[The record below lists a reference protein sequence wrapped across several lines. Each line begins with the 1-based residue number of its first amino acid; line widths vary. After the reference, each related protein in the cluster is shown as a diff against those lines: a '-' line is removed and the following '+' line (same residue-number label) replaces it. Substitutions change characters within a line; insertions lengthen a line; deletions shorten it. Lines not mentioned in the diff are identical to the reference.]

1 MFIMEKI
8 LGIWRRKI
16 RKYGRSYYI
25 AIPPEL
31 IEASGV
37 KIGEQMTL
45 ELVSNGDILIQK
57 GNKK

>member
-1 MFIMEKI
+1 MEKI

>member
-1 MFIMEKI
+1 MSEKI
-8 LGIWRRKI
+8 LATWRRKI

-37 KIGEQMTL
+37 RIGDPLTL
-45 ELVSNGDILIQK
+45 ELLSNGMIMIE
-57 GNKK
+57 KKE

>member
-1 MFIMEKI
+1 MEKV

-31 IEASGV
+31 IEASNI
-37 KIGEQMTL
+37 KIGEPLTL
-45 ELVSNGDILIQK
+45 ELLSNGTIMIE
-57 GNKK
+57 KKE